1 MVASN
6 ELNRA
11 KSAGSGGWLD
21 SPLTRRTFIKVSGVL
36 AGGAVV
42 GSAFF
47 RENEAQAANFGNP
60 VLVETDPRVEIKYSV
75 CQGCH
80 GGCGMRCKVVDGVL
94 VKIDGNPYHPNNLD
108 EHLPYDTDPEVAKL
122 TPAR

>member
-6 ELNRA
+6 EYRIA
-11 KSAGSGGWLD
+11 KRGSGGGWLD
-21 SPLTRRTFIKVSGVL
+21 SELSRRTFLKVSGIL

-42 GSAFF
+42 GSVFF

-80 GGCGMRCKVVDGVL
+80 GRCGMRCKIVDGVL
-94 VKIDGNPYHPNNLD
+94 VKIDGNPYNPCNM
-108 EHLPYDTDPEVAKL
+108 
-122 TPAR
+122 